1 MHVEPLLH
9 SLCGTPGTIHS
20 FEDSMRKTI
29 RFVPAMLVI
38 AALTACGGAKEG
50 AADSTGAT
58 ATAMAPAP
66 APKTP
71 ASFAGTW
78 QSEAKLEGVE
88 KPVMSTLVGSPD
100 GNTWTISLE
109 GRPNIATMASMSG
122 DSLVL
127 QSAEYES
134 VLRKGVMVT
143 TRTASVMSDNNMLMG
158 NMTATYKTKTGSEV
172 VKGTIMSTRKP

>member
-1 MHVEPLLH
+1 
-9 SLCGTPGTIHS
+9 
-20 FEDSMRKTI
+20 MRKI
-29 RFVPAMLVI
+29 NRVVPAILVT
-38 AALTACGGAKEG
+38 AALAACGGAKE
-50 AADSTGAT
+50 AATDSSGVT

-66 APKTP
+66 AAKTP

-88 KPVMSTLVGSPD
+88 KPVPSTLSGSAD

-109 GRPNIATMASMSG
+109 GRPNIPAMASMSG

-158 NMTATYKTKTGSEV
+158 NMTATYKTAAGSEV